1 MPRYTNSVKRSECH
15 DEEILGENGKLV
27 MDLSNPP
34 ERYWH
39 CSVKLTGEKNYAV
52 VNDLS
57 FSELEKAIVFPWNAG
72 RAFTVSG
79 TVVRANASISQI
91 RIAHTTEPMKFY
103 SERYNQRM
111 RESGIADMA
120 TNRRLL
126 PLSQGTDLTYEL
138 LFAGASDATPTP
150 SATMVEHICRRLPQ
164 AARILALRA
173 RKDKS
178 PYEITDEYDVQDLL
192 HATLQ
197 AYLKYSVQ
205 EDPLPK
211 VAAAKAGRADIS
223 IEELGI
229 LVEVK
234 FVHGPED
241 QKRLFEDYSQDL
253 VLYAQWP
260 HLKTLIY
267 LVYNSAKL
275 RDPEA
280 FEKLSA
286 EHEIG
291 GKRFNVRVVLS

>member
-1 MPRYTNSVKRSECH
+1 MPSA
-15 DEEILGENGKLV
+15 I
-27 MDLSNPP
+27 DLSNPP

-39 CSVKLTGEKNYAV
+39 CSVKLVGVKGPAV

-57 FSELEKAIVFPWNAG
+57 FAELERTIVSPWNAG
-72 RAFTVSG
+72 RTFTVSG
-79 TVVRANASISQI
+79 TLVRADGNISEI
-91 RIAHTTEPMKFY
+91 KITYTPEPKKFY
-103 SERYNQRM
+103 AERHNQRM
-111 RESGIADMA
+111 RASGISDLA

-126 PLSQGTDLTYEL
+126 PLSQGTDMTYEL
-138 LFAGASDATPTP
+138 LFAGTSDPAPTP
-150 SATMVEHICRRLPQ
+150 DAAMVEQVCLRLPQ
-164 AARILALRA
+164 AARILALRS
-173 RKDKS
+173 RKGKT
-178 PYEITDEYDVQDLL
+178 PYEIIDEYDVQDLL
-192 HATLQ
+192 HALLR

-211 VAAAKAGRADIS
+211 VAGAKSGRADIS

-241 QKRLFEDYSQDL
+241 QKRLFEEYSQDL

-267 LVYNSAKL
+267 FIYNSGDL

-291 GKRFNVRVVLS
+291 GKRFDVKVVLA